1 MSALV
6 NQVAVN
12 TGVTSNVNAFGVVV
26 VVLLGLIILGL
37 TILGITR

>member
-1 MSALV
+1 MGALV

-12 TGVTSNVNAFGVVV
+12 KGLASNVNPFVGVV

-37 TILGITR
+37 TIVRIPR